1 MVYNEDM
8 NYFLIIILI
17 IFLII
22 LFYLFLKK
30 NKIEK
35 GKDIIYNYKDTA
47 AYSNKI
53 INNDDD
59 CISNPGY
66 INELIKLPNVKNENE
81 CEYVKQF
88 NKINNVVPTDNV
100 ISYCPISKKEKSDLP
115 YANINVN
122 CL

>member
-35 GKDIIYNYKDTA
+35 EKDIIYNYKNT

-81 CEYVKQF
+81 CDYVKQF
-88 NKINNVVPTDNV
+88 NKINDVVPTDNV

>member
-8 NYFLIIILI
+8 NYFLIIVLI

-35 GKDIIYNYKDTA
+35 GKDIIYNYKDT